1 MDDLIKDINNLCE
14 RAIDGLNE
22 ILDGMNLTSAIKA
35 QIDSGIKGDG
45 TQIRPTYTQDP
56 FFKSE
61 DDAYRWID
69 KYNKFLSKSY
79 PEWGL
84 PARDTDTPNLNI
96 TGTLFFDYI
105 TADTNN
111 GYVEIQAIGSP
122 IEAELRA
129 KYGDD
134 ILSLSPQVKS
144 VIDAKLEEELKEIS
158 TNLGFRWDA
167 DV

>member
-122 IEAELRA
+122 IESELRA

-144 VIDAKLEEELKEIS
+144 VIDARLEEELKEIS
-158 TNLGFRWDA
+158 TNLGFQWDA

>member
-1 MDDLIKDINNLCE
+1 MDDLINDINNLCE

-56 FFKSE
+56 FFTSE

-122 IEAELRA
+122 IESELRA

-144 VIDAKLEEELKEIS
+144 VIEAKLEEELKEIS

>member
-1 MDDLIKDINNLCE
+1 MDDLINDINNLCE

-122 IEAELRA
+122 IESELRA

-144 VIDAKLEEELKEIS
+144 VIDARLEEELKEIS

>member
-56 FFKSE
+56 FFNSE